1 MKMNDYV
8 SRKLKILSFFSIL
21 MVIFIHMY
29 YAEGDSYIILNKI
42 ECIVGQRLCT
52 IAVPLFFLMSGYLF
66 FLKMPNGVYSIKDK
80 LKKRVRTLLIP
91 YIIAN
96 TLSFIFYLVLNFIAL
111 KIPYI
116 AAVVNFRILDVISAG
131 IWPIIKLVFLDPP
144 IAYQLWFIRDL
155 MVVMVFSPAIWL
167 LLRYILSKWGR
178 FVGVILLVALL
189 CYSGNG
195 YIQALLWFTLGG
207 YFAMHPSFSPD
218 RKYSLWIGCSCLL
231 IMMLLTLAPYD
242 VFWLTFLIPVFGI
255 PAIWIL
261 FDYMALDRLYN
272 YSYIKDMCSYT
283 FFIYLV
289 HEPLL
294 NIFKKLPLLFS
305 RSELTLLISY
315 FIIPL
320 VFVFIFCQVGSLFK
334 KFIPRLYSIYT
345 GGR

>member
-8 SRKLKILSFFSIL
+8 SRKLKILSFISIL

-29 YAEGDSYIILNKI
+29 YAEGDSYIILNEI
-42 ECIVGQRLCT
+42 ERIVGQRFCS

-96 TLSFIFYLVLNFIAL
+96 TLTFIFYLVLNFIAL

-116 AAVVNFRILDVISAG
+116 AAVVNFRVFDVVSAG
-131 IWPIIKLVFLDPP
+131 VWPIVKLVFLDPP
-144 IAYQLWFIRDL
+144 IAFQLWFIRDL
-155 MVVMVFSPAIWL
+155 MVVMVFSPAIWFL
-167 LLRYILSKWGR
+167 LHYILSKWGR
-178 FVGVILLVALL
+178 FVGVILLAILL
-189 CYSGNG
+189 YYSGRG

-207 YFAMHPSFSPD
+207 YFAMNPSFSPN
-218 RKYSLWIGCSCLL
+218 RKYPLWIGCFCLL
-231 IMMLLTLAPYD
+231 IMLLLTLSPYN
-242 VFWLTFLIPVFGI
+242 VSWLTFLIPVFGI

-261 FDYMALDRLYN
+261 FDYLALDRIYN
-272 YSYIKDMCSYT
+272 YPYIRDMCSYT

-305 RSELTLLISY
+305 HSELTLLISY
-315 FIIPL
+315 LIIPL

-334 KFIPRLYSIYT
+334 KFFPRLYGIYT